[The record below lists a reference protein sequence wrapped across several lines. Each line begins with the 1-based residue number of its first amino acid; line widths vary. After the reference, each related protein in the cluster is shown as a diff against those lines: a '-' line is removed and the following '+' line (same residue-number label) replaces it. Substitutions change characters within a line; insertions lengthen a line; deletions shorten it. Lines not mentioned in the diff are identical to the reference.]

1 MFAYIKN
8 TTAKVLKQGIG
19 STSYN
24 NVTAIQADRRESTNF
39 GMICLLAAALLIS
52 AMLMGCGG
60 ASTSVAASS
69 SSETKPTISVQPASS
84 AIQAYQNLQLSVS
97 GSTGDSAC
105 TWQVA
110 QSSVLTNLGNGT
122 FQGGQPGT
130 TQVTATCGTLS
141 AVASVVVAA
150 QQPSGP
156 IVITS
161 GGTYSG
167 DWNSTDPNTPAVTIN
182 TDAAVTI
189 QNSTIN
195 SQGTLIALQGA
206 KTGANVT
213 IENVT
218 ATALDPGVSGKQR
231 GTFVAATNTTSL
243 IVKNCTINGASFG
256 IKVTGGTPT
265 TLQIENNLANNLED
279 RASDGNGGFFASRPV
294 LGHFVLLNN
303 VSALSGAEIAWNKV
317 VQKIGLSST
326 EDVINIYESQGTA
339 GHPIS
344 VHDNYMEGSSSP
356 VGGNYTGTA
365 LITDGAPT
373 GDSQVTAF
381 VEFKA
386 NEIVATAGTGVGIA
400 AGHDIQATGNRVVS
414 CGMNSAG
421 NWYAFGASATVIWNY
436 YGSKQFYNNSISG
449 TDGGMV
455 GPGPKSKPTAYDT
468 WVNSSDVSDPGVS
481 ISGNNFTD
489 PCLVGG
495 AVNLQAEDAERAYWA
510 SKIAAA
516 DQLIGDQ
523 HSN

>member
-1 MFAYIKN
+1 
-8 TTAKVLKQGIG
+8 
-19 STSYN
+19 
-24 NVTAIQADRRESTNF
+24 
-39 GMICLLAAALLIS
+39 
-52 AMLMGCGG
+52 
-60 ASTSVAASS
+60 
-69 SSETKPTISVQPASS
+69 
-84 AIQAYQNLQLSVS
+84 
-97 GSTGDSAC
+97 
-105 TWQVA
+105 
-110 QSSVLTNLGNGT
+110 
-122 FQGGQPGT
+122 
-130 TQVTATCGTLS
+130 
-141 AVASVVVAA
+141 
-150 QQPSGP
+150 
-156 IVITS
+156 
-161 GGTYSG
+161 
-167 DWNSTDPNTPAVTIN
+167 
-182 TDAAVTI
+182 
-189 QNSTIN
+189 
-195 SQGTLIALQGA
+195 
-206 KTGANVT
+206 
-213 IENVT
+213 
-218 ATALDPGVSGKQR
+218 
-231 GTFVAATNTTSL
+231 
-243 IVKNCTINGASFG
+243 
-256 IKVTGGTPT
+256 
-265 TLQIENNLANNLED
+265 
-279 RASDGNGGFFASRPV
+279 
-294 LGHFVLLNN
+294 
-303 VSALSGAEIAWNKV
+303 
-317 VQKIGLSST
+317 
-326 EDVINIYESQGTA
+326 
-339 GHPIS
+339 
-344 VHDNYMEGSSSP
+344 MEGSSSP